1 MKKLGFLLI
10 ILSLAIIFSACPPLL
25 EDYEGG
31 ASGDVVSY
39 DDKLDCYKWFEIL
52 DKIAKDGKFVTL
64 DLSKC
69 TFLDG
74 NLSGGLIKEKDQ
86 SDPLYPTLPVIFDP
100 FSASASG
107 KDFIISIILPEAA
120 QIIKDAITINPD
132 DKLDEKTFIENG
144 KKHSAFRSFNNLR
157 SVKADNVTYIGNFAF
172 AGCKALTELN
182 FPRVSHTVDKPDEY
196 KKEDKN
202 IMSDISVYAFLGCEG
217 LKEIKFNTVAVIG
230 EYAFKDCTNLTKMDF
245 PEVWKIKNNAFDGC
259 KSLVNVFFEKATKI
273 GDNAFLNCTGLK
285 KAEFN
290 VIPERVDVN
299 IPPNLISNPAADPN
313 DLDPTNPAH
322 QFDYDSV
329 IFYTS
334 VFNGC
339 KALEVLN
346 IRNAWNVYFSK
357 DVFANTGATID
368 IYLFDE
374 PDLVAGNTSFGHPQK
389 TEFLGKDVNVTLKK
403 IYIFTPLNNGKI
415 QDNYSMPGL
424 GPSPDF
430 DPVSYSS
437 IAKYIR
443 ATYDIDVNINKR

>member
-1 MKKLGFLLI
+1 MKKLGLLLI
-10 ILSLAIIFSACPPLL
+10 VLSLAFIFSACPPLL
-25 EDYEGG
+25 EDYVGG
-31 ASGDVVSY
+31 SSSGDIVTY

-52 DKIAKDGKFVTL
+52 DKIAKEGKFVSL

-120 QIIKDAITINPD
+120 QIIKDAITVNTD
-132 DKLDEKTFIENG
+132 DKLDEKTFIEKG
-144 KKHSAFRSFNNLR
+144 KKYSAFRSFKNLR

-172 AGCKALTELN
+172 ADCKALTEVN

-196 KKEDKN
+196 KKED
-202 IMSDISVYAFLGCEG
+202 IDIQSDISIYAFLGCEG

-230 EYAFKDCTNLTKMDF
+230 EYAFKDCTNLSKMDF
-245 PEVWKIKNNAFDGC
+245 PEAWKIKMNAFDGC

-273 GDNAFLNCTGLK
+273 GENAFINCTGLK

-290 VIPERVDVN
+290 VIPERDTAVVN
-299 IPPNLISNPAADPN
+299 DPPNLVSDPANTD
-313 DLDPTNPAH
+313 
-322 QFDYDSV
+322 FDFDSV
-329 IFYTS
+329 IFYPS
-334 VFNGC
+334 AFNGC

-346 IRNAWNVYFSK
+346 IRNAWNVYFCDS
-357 DVFANTGATID
+357 VLANTGSSID

-374 PDLVAGNTSFGHPQK
+374 PDLILPLKNTSFGHPQDA
-389 TEFLGKDVNVTLKK
+389 EFLGKDVNISLKK
-403 IYIFTPLNNGKI
+403 VYIFAPVNNGRI
-415 QDNYSMPGL
+415 QESFTIGGN
-424 GPSPDF
+424 
-430 DPVSYSS
+430 SS
-437 IAKYIR
+437 IAKFIR
-443 ATYDIDVNINKR
+443 ATYAIDVNINKR